1 MKWITLI
8 LLFLLTACSSV
19 KTTNSNQRSVDNEQL
34 ANVDLEL
41 SEAAQK
47 ENEAIIQ
54 PNEET
59 IRLGTKGGDVYVQG
73 DEHGTQSALE
83 KIKRLKIGLSLGPGL
98 YRTISYVSM
107 LKQLEKARL
116 VPSVITGTEF
126 GAIVAAMYASGMT
139 PESIEWNFYKYFK
152 EKSNRKVF
160 SDDWIEDI
168 DKHLIS
174 KIKIKNIEEAKK
186 KLFLTLYSPKTKK
199 THFFE
204 KGNLRQILLLNFKIF
219 DPEEPNVAYTTAF
232 EKEIFN
238 SNLLK
243 HFGSEVTIAADVLGP
258 KHELI
263 DTNEQVSSL
272 YSKAFTLLKK
282 EKRTYDFFSEIPV
295 SHTALDSTKD
305 GPEVLLKSKQF
316 FDTQSVIIK
325 KSLIQKYSQLYK
337 TAE

>member
-1 MKWITLI
+1 MKWITLVV
-8 LLFLLTACSSV
+8 LFLVASCSSV
-19 KTTNSNQRSVDNEQL
+19 KTTTQNNKSGDNEQL
-34 ANVDLEL
+34 ANVDLEF
-41 SEAAQK
+41 SEANQK
-47 ENEAIIQ
+47 ETSITIQ

-59 IRLGTKGGDVYVQG
+59 VRLGSKGGDLYVHG
-73 DEHGTQSALE
+73 DEQGAQSALD

-116 VPSVITGTEF
+116 APSVITGTEF

-160 SDDWIEDI
+160 SEDWVEDI

-199 THFFE
+199 THYFE
-204 KGNLRQILLLNFKIF
+204 KGNLRQILLLNFKLF
-219 DPEEPNVAYTTAF
+219 NPEEPNASYTTAF

-243 HFGSEVTIAADVLGP
+243 HFGSETTMAADVLGP
-258 KHELI
+258 KHDLI
-263 DTNEQVSSL
+263 EPNEQIESL

-282 EKRTYDFFSEIPV
+282 EKRTYDYYSEIPV
-295 SHTALDSTKD
+295 GHTALDSTKD
-305 GPEVLLKSKQF
+305 GPEVLLKSKQY

-325 KSLIQKYSQLYK
+325 KSLIQKFSQQPK
-337 TAE
+337 AAE